1 MCSLTAAKYLLE
13 KGAML
18 LPGMLCAVRCGRA
31 AAAGG
36 EGNVLQRQ
44 TELLFI
50 SV

>member
-18 LPGMLCAVRCGRA
+18 LPGMLRAVRCGRA
-31 AAAGG
+31 AAAGV